1 MLKEYVLF
9 PASLNTNVQNCTP
22 SYSCGIVF
30 SLANILFSPLK
41 LIMFLKWMSLVP
53 VMLYNSTTLIFLI
66 ELAHKDHMYR
76 EGRIW

>member
-41 LIMFLKWMSLVP
+41 LIMFLKWMSLVHCH
-53 VMLYNSTTLIFLI
+53 VIQLNYTDLF
-66 ELAHKDHMYR
+66 D
-76 EGRIW
+76 RISP